1 MFQMTQLLNMMPSG
15 NSLLAQW
22 LGLHASTAVGT
33 GLIPGW
39 RTKILKATWPRG
51 KKKKKQCLHNNQQVH
66 NGGKIVFAE
75 KITFPP

>member
-1 MFQMTQLLNMMPSG
+1 MTQLLNMMPSG
-15 NSLLAQW
+15 NSLVAQW
-22 LGLHASTAVGT
+22 LGLHASPAVST

-51 KKKKKQCLHNNQQVH
+51 KKKKKKQCLHNNPQVL

-75 KITFPP
+75 KITFPS